1 MKKILIL
8 TFIWFALISCD
19 NRFDFIAGYNHAPV
33 LSLTATGNNTA
44 TTGSLPQGS
53 ATNSGNN
60 NTITLL
66 DSVKTSFKHGA
77 ANYTFTVN
85 ISDVDVNISS
95 ISAAITSGMAKV
107 QMNGSDIPT
116 VIPAKSGPLE
126 FTLSQFSDGQIDFV
140 VTITDQ
146 FKSTANFKLTL
157 VAFKNLS
164 PVAGFTY
171 AQNNINSDPYQYA
184 FDATKCYDKDQR
196 FGGGIQ
202 AYSWVVNG
210 KTLPPIT
217 NPIMNWVFPNP
228 GGYQVSLY
236 AIDNDGTSSSIVTQ
250 QITVK

>member
-8 TFIWFALISCD
+8 TLIGLSLAACD

-33 LSLTATGNNTA
+33 LTLTGTGNNT
-44 TTGSLPQGS
+44 TTNGSLPQGTV
-53 ATNSGNN
+53 TNTGNN

-77 ANYTFTVN
+77 VNYSFTVN
-85 ISDVDVNISS
+85 ISDTDVNISS
-95 ISAAITSGMAKV
+95 ISAGITSGAAKV
-107 QMNGSDIPT
+107 QMNGEALPT
-116 VIPAKSGPLE
+116 VIPAKGGPLQFILSE
-126 FTLSQFSDGQIDFV
+126 FTDGQIDFV

-146 FKSTANFKLTL
+146 FKATANFKLTL
-157 VAFKNLS
+157 IAFKNLP
-164 PVAGFTY
+164 PVASFLY
-171 AQNNINSDPYQYA
+171 AQNNINSDPYQYS
-184 FDATKCYDKDQR
+184 FDASRSYDKDQR
-196 FGGGIQ
+196 LGGGIQ

-217 NPIMNWVFPNP
+217 NPIMNWVFPSP

-236 AIDNDGTSSSIVTQ
+236 AIDNDGTSSLVNTQ